1 MNSTSLY
8 QAQENLRMLETCPT
22 WYEHKD
28 KVEAAIAE
36 EERIYKIRT
45 NAGWELDEGGWC
57 APSPETNEL
66 IPEGEWIEFG
76 LIYPEDN

>member
-36 EERIYKIRT
+36 EERIYKYALMLVG
-45 NAGWELDEGGWC
+45 NLMK
-57 APSPETNEL
+57 
-66 IPEGEWIEFG
+66 
-76 LIYPEDN
+76 EDGMLHHLKPMN